1 MAGKSPNIRSHTVYI
16 YGSGHPYKYVFFT
29 PTGSA
34 CTGAACDS
42 KNGMRPY
49 QEEVHAQQQQQQQQ
63 EEEQEDVWAAVAKCH
78 KRLCA
83 GEA

>member
-1 MAGKSPNIRSHTVYI
+1 
-16 YGSGHPYKYVFFT
+16 
-29 PTGSA
+29 
-34 CTGAACDS
+34 
-42 KNGMRPY
+42 MRPY